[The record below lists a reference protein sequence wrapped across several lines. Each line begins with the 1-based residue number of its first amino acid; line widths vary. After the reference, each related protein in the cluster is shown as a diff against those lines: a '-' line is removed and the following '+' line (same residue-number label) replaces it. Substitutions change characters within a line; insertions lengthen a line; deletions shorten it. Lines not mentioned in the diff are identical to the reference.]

1 MNSTLKVNGLRP
13 ANLPNELWLDVPG
26 TDGMYQISSMGR
38 LMTMNYKWT
47 GQQRLMKPATDAGG
61 YLRTMIRKDGRV
73 RTVKL
78 HRIVAEAFHANPD
91 GLAEVNHKNFEKQ
104 DNRAVNLEW
113 MSRQHN
119 MGHAAAGGKIKDK
132 HGSFNGM
139 SKLTEQTVREIKA
152 KYIPYVYTH
161 EMLGKEYGVAK
172 STIKDA
178 LNRHWRH
185 VI

>member
-1 MNSTLKVNGLRP
+1 MNFTLKDNGLRP
-13 ANLPNELWLDVPG
+13 ESLPSERWLDVPG
-26 TDGMYQISSMGR
+26 TDGMYQISSLGR
-38 LMTMNYKWT
+38 LMTMNYKGT
-47 GQQRLMKPATDAGG
+47 GQQRLMKPAVDGSG

-78 HRIVAEAFHANPD
+78 HRIVAEAFHPNPE
-91 GLAEVNHKNFEKQ
+91 GLAEVNHKNFNKQ
-104 DNRAVNLEW
+104 DNRAENLEW
-113 MSRQHN
+113 MSRKHN

-139 SKLTEQTVREIKA
+139 SKLTEAMLSEIKA
-152 KYIPYVYTH
+152 KYVPYVYTH

-178 LNRHWRH
+178 LSRRWRH
-185 VI
+185 VK